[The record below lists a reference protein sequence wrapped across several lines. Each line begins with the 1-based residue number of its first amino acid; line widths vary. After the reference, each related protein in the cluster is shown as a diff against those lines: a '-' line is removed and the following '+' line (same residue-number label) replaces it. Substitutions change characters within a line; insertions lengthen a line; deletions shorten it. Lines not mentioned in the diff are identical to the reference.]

1 MLPHMD
7 DELHQGPL
15 VDALGSA
22 AIDLTSAML
31 SGPRY
36 PLADAVIG
44 PLSAAYWLY
53 LDGYMS
59 GKWPF
64 YCGSAEDARRRQKE
78 HLITYSDAQGIRL
91 EEVWIGWQYTADYP
105 IALWAESVLLRA
117 VRPLANVVL
126 TGAGAKGRGTL
137 RSSGNP
143 SAFRTM
149 HPRAGIEVDVGAQRE
164 LRRLVV
170 AHLDRTA
177 PPAWVLDR
185 LVL

>member
-1 MLPHMD
+1 MD
-7 DELHQGPL
+7 DQLHQGPL
-15 VDALGSA
+15 VDALGTA
-22 AIDLTSAML
+22 AIDLISAML

-36 PLADAVIG
+36 PLAEAAMG
-44 PLSAAYWLY
+44 PLSAGYWLY
-53 LDGYMS
+53 LDSYMM

-78 HLITYSDAQGIRL
+78 HLITYSDAGGIQL
-91 EEVWIGWQYTADYP
+91 EEVRIGWQYTADYP

-117 VRPLANVVL
+117 VRPVANVVL
-126 TGAGAKGRGTL
+126 TGAGSKGRGTL

-149 HPRAGIEVDVGAQRE
+149 HPRAGIDVDVGAQRQ
-164 LRRLVV
+164 LRSLVR
-170 AHLDRTA
+170 AHLDKTV

-185 LVL
+185 LVR